1 MFLLILLKLQKQVHL
16 KTIMDSNSNKG
27 QIGLPNVGNSCYL
40 NSTIQCLV
48 GTKDLLKYFSQSTTL
63 PDGKEVRKY
72 QLDLIAQKTVKKNKT
87 ETKQNLVK
95 AWYNLMSQLWSD
107 KSHQNSINPIPFY
120 RLIGQVAKESKASIS
135 INGDQNDFQEFLILL
150 LDSLHDGLSK
160 ETTMNIVGKDI
171 NRMDTMAR
179 KAYENF
185 IRHFEKDY
193 SIFIKLFNGQ
203 INTLT
208 IGECGHQSNIFDPI
222 KFFQLTVPASFQP
235 INLEDLLTQYVSKN
249 DLVIR
254 KLEDG
259 TDIDERWYCG
269 ECKTKVCGVT
279 CNTIWDLPQYLII
292 SLGRYQYFPRL
303 AKINTPVIFPLQNLD
318 MSKFFSGFKKN
329 SMKYNLYAVANHF
342 GNPSG
347 GHYTA
352 YRKNPNNKW
361 YSFNDGMVEEITELE
376 RTIITNGAYC
386 LFYERND

>member
-1 MFLLILLKLQKQVHL
+1 
-16 KTIMDSNSNKG
+16 MDSNSNKG

-160 ETTMNIVGKDI
+160 ETKMNIIGKDI

-185 IRHFEKDY
+185 IIHFEKDY

-329 SMKYNLYAVANHF
+329 SLKYNLYAVANHF

>member
-1 MFLLILLKLQKQVHL
+1 
-16 KTIMDSNSNKG
+16 MDSNSNKG

-48 GTKDLLKYFSQSTTL
+48 GTKELLKYFSQTSTL
-63 PDGKEVRKY
+63 SDGKEVRKY

-160 ETTMNIVGKDI
+160 ETTMNIVGKDM
-171 NRMDTMAR
+171 NRMDAMAR

-235 INLEDLLTQYVSKN
+235 INLEDLLTQYVSQN

-259 TDIDERWYCG
+259 TEIDERWYCG
-269 ECKTKVCGVT
+269 ECKTKVSGVT

-329 SMKYNLYAVANHF
+329 SLKYNLYAVANHF

>member
-1 MFLLILLKLQKQVHL
+1 M
-16 KTIMDSNSNKG
+16 MNSDSNKG
-27 QIGLPNVGNSCYL
+27 QLGLPNVGNSCYL

-48 GTKDLLKYFSQSTTL
+48 GTKDLIKYFSQTSTL
-63 PDGKEVRKY
+63 PDGKEIRKY
-72 QLDLIAQKTVKKNKT
+72 QLDLLAQKTVKKNKT

-95 AWYNLMSQLWSD
+95 AWYNLMGQLWSD
-107 KSHQNSINPIPFY
+107 KSQQKNVNPIPFY
-120 RLIGQVAKESKASIS
+120 RMIGQVARESKTSIS

-160 ETTMNIVGKDI
+160 ETTMSIVGKDM
-171 NRMDTMAR
+171 NMMDTMAR

-185 IRHFEKDY
+185 IKNFEKDY

-208 IGECGHQSNIFDPI
+208 VGECGHRSNIFDPV
-222 KFFQLTVPASFQP
+222 KFFNLVVPASFQP
-235 INLEDLLTQYVSKN
+235 IKLEDLFGHYVSPN
-249 DLVIR
+249 HLTFN

-259 TDIDERWYCG
+259 SIIDERWYCE
-269 ECKTKVCGVT
+269 ECKTKVNGVT

-303 AKINTPVIFPLQNLD
+303 AKINTPVIFPLENLD
-318 MSKFFSGFKKN
+318 MSKYFSGFKKH

-342 GNPSG
+342 GSPSG

-352 YRKNPNNKW
+352 YRKNPDNKW
-361 YSFNDGMVEEITELE
+361 YSFNDSMVEEIVDLE
-376 RTIITNGAYC
+376 KDIITNGAYC
-386 LFYERND
+386 LFYERKE